1 MISCLAANIRRL
13 RLERGLTQ
21 EELTNSIGVTSLKM
35 IETGRI
41 ATPRYSTLQAIAKAL
56 DVTVSD
62 LFAEP
67 QQKRA
72 RRRTAKGA

>member
-1 MISCLAANIRRL
+1 MGIASFVRIRRRAL
-13 RLERGLTQ
+13 GLSQRDLCRL
-21 EELTNSIGVTSLKM
+21 SGVTS
-35 IETGRI
+35 I
-41 ATPRYSTLQAIAKAL
+41 AMLEAGHIACPSYPTLQAIAKAL

-72 RRRTAKGA
+72 RRRTAKGV